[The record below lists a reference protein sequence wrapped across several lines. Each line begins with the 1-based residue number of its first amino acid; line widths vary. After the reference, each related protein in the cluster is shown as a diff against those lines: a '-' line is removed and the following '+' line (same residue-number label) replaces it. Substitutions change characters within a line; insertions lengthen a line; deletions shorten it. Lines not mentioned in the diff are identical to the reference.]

1 MIRVINKELQG
12 ICSLNHDSI
21 LRDDFEAVKQF
32 SWETVWIEL
41 TNNMPTLMAILT
53 GLVPNACDNKPFLC
67 FVASML
73 LKKATKNGLGSAC
86 CFTVTIWKWNKQT
99 GKYM

>member
-73 LKKATKNGLGSAC
+73 LKKGYQ
-86 CFTVTIWKWNKQT
+86 KWAWFSVLFHCY
-99 GKYM
+99 YMEMEQANR